1 MKIKMLPNWCK
12 KVGLIIFFL
21 SIVIN
26 FSYVDSRESFCKGY
40 NDGYN
45 STRTESKSLFRKSSE
60 TKEIKTLNF
69 KPFFIEKVLGSNSIH
84 LFDVSILL
92 GMIIYILA
100 KEKIE
105 DDYINKLRLES
116 YQLTSVLV
124 LFAAL
129 GLYSF
134 FENLKFSLNIFI
146 TLYLLSYLIIFAL
159 KKRVY

>member
-12 KVGLIIFFL
+12 KLGLAVFFI

-26 FSYVDSRESFCKGY
+26 LSYIDSRESFWRGWNKS
-40 NDGYN
+40 NNESHKNFD
-45 STRTESKSLFRKSSE
+45 SLSSKSSKLP
-60 TKEIKTLNF
+60 EIKAPKFQPL
-69 KPFFIEKVLGSNSIH
+69 FIEKALGSNSLH
-84 LFDVSILL
+84 LFDISILL

-124 LFAAL
+124 LLAAL

-134 FENLKFSLNIFI
+134 FENIKLSLNIFI
-146 TLYLLSYLIIFAL
+146 TLYLMSYLIIFAL
-159 KKRVY
+159 KKRIY